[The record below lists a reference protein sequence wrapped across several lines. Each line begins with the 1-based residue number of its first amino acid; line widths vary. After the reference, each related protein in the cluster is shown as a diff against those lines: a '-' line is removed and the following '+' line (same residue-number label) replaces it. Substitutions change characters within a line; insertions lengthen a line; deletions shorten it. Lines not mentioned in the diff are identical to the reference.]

1 MAQNEVLCILSE
13 FGVTELPIYLYN
25 SKNEPWNEK
34 SARLDGLISGITEGD
49 IVFFQY
55 PTWNAMEWDNDLIDR
70 LNLYGARV
78 ILFVHDIV
86 PLQFESNYYLMDKFI
101 GICNKC
107 KMLIVP
113 SEKMY
118 RCLVEHGLKVKKYV
132 VQNMWDFKND
142 IQLYEPTFERKLY
155 FTGEASRFP
164 FVRNWHQ
171 ETPLYV
177 YGIEDITE
185 STNVNFGGWLNKYE
199 LLLQLSKGGFGLV
212 WGNSENPE
220 DERDYYKMNCS
231 YKLASYLSAGIPVI
245 IPDYLSNADFIKE
258 KEIGFVVSGLEEA
271 SQVVQNCSEE
281 EYNRMVSNL
290 KQVQYLINIGYFTK
304 KLFVDA
310 IMKLE

>member
-113 SEKMY
+113 SEKM
-118 RCLVEHGLKVKKYV
+118 
-132 VQNMWDFKND
+132 
-142 IQLYEPTFERKLY
+142 
-155 FTGEASRFP
+155 
-164 FVRNWHQ
+164 
-171 ETPLYV
+171 
-177 YGIEDITE
+177 
-185 STNVNFGGWLNKYE
+185 
-199 LLLQLSKGGFGLV
+199 
-212 WGNSENPE
+212 
-220 DERDYYKMNCS
+220 
-231 YKLASYLSAGIPVI
+231 
-245 IPDYLSNADFIKE
+245 
-258 KEIGFVVSGLEEA
+258 
-271 SQVVQNCSEE
+271 
-281 EYNRMVSNL
+281 
-290 KQVQYLINIGYFTK
+290 
-304 KLFVDA
+304 
-310 IMKLE
+310 